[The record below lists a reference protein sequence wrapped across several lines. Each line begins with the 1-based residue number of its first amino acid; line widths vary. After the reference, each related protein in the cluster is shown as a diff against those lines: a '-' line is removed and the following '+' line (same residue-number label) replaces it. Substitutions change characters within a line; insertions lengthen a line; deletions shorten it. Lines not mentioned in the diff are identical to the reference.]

1 VDFPPLPIDAALPEL
16 TAALRANNAAVL
28 VAPPGA
34 GKTTRVPLVLAVEP
48 WAQEPRAQREG
59 QPTTRILVLEP
70 RRLAARAAAERMA
83 HNLGEAVGETVGLRV
98 RFGSKI
104 SRKTRIEIVTEGIFT
119 RMIVDDPM
127 LAGVAAVLFDE
138 FHERSL
144 DADLGL
150 ALARDAQQGLREDLK
165 ILVMSAT
172 IDGARIAALLGNAPV
187 LESKGRS
194 FPVET
199 HYVGRDARPIEPQVA
214 DTITRGMRAE
224 RGSVLAFLPGAA
236 EIRRTY
242 ALLGNRTDSATDLV
256 PLYGALGGD
265 EQARAIE
272 PARPGRR
279 KIVLA
284 TSIAETSITIDGV
297 RIVVDSGLAR
307 VPRYEP
313 DVGVTRLD
321 TVRVSRAAADQ
332 RRGRA
337 GRTEPGIC
345 YRLWDEPQ
353 TAALEPFA
361 RPEIL
366 AADLSSFALDLAAW
380 GANADH
386 LAFLDPPPRAALAEA
401 NALLVA
407 LGAIDET
414 GRITEEGRQLRRL
427 PLPPRLA
434 RMVIDAARWGQ
445 GILAAELA
453 ALIGERGLGGN
464 DIDMRE
470 RLATLL
476 RDRSARARDARTMA
490 QRWAEVAAAFPSPTS
505 GEGDLSVGALI
516 ALAFPERIAKNRGS
530 GGGAFLLANGR
541 GASVDPASPLA
552 REPFLAVAEL
562 AGSAAQG
569 RIFSAAPI
577 TLTELEAH
585 FADRIIAHEDVVFD
599 VASLSLRG
607 RNSTRLGA
615 IVLGERPVP
624 VLPDESSARLF
635 AESIAAHGIERL
647 PWTAALKQ
655 WRDRVMFLRHSE
667 GADWPDLSDAALAG
681 SAEQWLTPA
690 LAGKTALA
698 ELSAE
703 EFAAGL
709 GELLPWPLRRRLDAE
724 APIYFEAP
732 TGTRVPIDYVSDG
745 APKIA
750 IRVQELFGL
759 DRHPAIAGGKIPLA
773 IELLSPAHRPV
784 QTTRDLPGFW
794 RGSYAAVR
802 AEMRGRY
809 PKHPWPEDPIAAR
822 PTRRAKPR
830 KA

>member
-1 VDFPPLPIDAALPEL
+1 MDSSPLPIDAALPEL

-34 GKTTRVPLVLAVEP
+34 GKTTRVPLVLAAEP
-48 WAQEPRAQREG
+48 WAQLSG
-59 QPTTRILVLEP
+59 QSTRILVLEP
-70 RRLAARAAAERMA
+70 RRLAARAAAARMA
-83 HNLGEAVGETVGLRV
+83 HNLNEAVGETVGLRV
-98 RFGSKI
+98 RFGSKV

-127 LAGVAAVLFDE
+127 LAGVGAVLFDE

-172 IDGARIAALLGNAPV
+172 IDGARVGALLGGAPV
-187 LESKGRS
+187 IESQGRI

-199 HYVGRDARPIEPQVA
+199 RYIGRDARPIEPQVA
-214 DTITRGMRAE
+214 DTIMRATRAE
-224 RGSVLAFLPGAA
+224 RGSVLAFLPGTA
-236 EIRRTY
+236 EIRRTQN
-242 ALLGNRTDSATDLV
+242 LLESRADAATDIV

-284 TSIAETSITIDGV
+284 TSIAETSITIEGV

-337 GRTEPGIC
+337 GRIEPGVC

-353 TAALEPFA
+353 TTALEPFA

-380 GANADH
+380 GVDADK
-386 LAFLDPPPRAALAEA
+386 LAFLDPPPRAALTEA
-401 NALLVA
+401 KALLAA
-407 LGAIDET
+407 LGAIDEG

-434 RMVIDAARWGQ
+434 RMVIDAARVGQ
-445 GILAAELA
+445 GMLAAELA
-453 ALIGERGLGGN
+453 ALIGERGLGGD

-470 RLATLL
+470 RLAAVR
-476 RDRSARARDARTMA
+476 RDRSARARDARAMA
-490 QRWAEVAAAFPSPTS
+490 QRWVEVVDMSSSAS
-505 GEGDLSVGALI
+505 GGGDLSVGALI
-516 ALAFPERIAKNRGS
+516 ALAFPERIAKNRG
-530 GGGAFLLANGR
+530 GTAGAFLLANGR
-541 GASVDPASPLA
+541 GANLDPASPLA

-569 RIFSAAPI
+569 RILSAAPI
-577 TLTELEAH
+577 TLDEIETH
-585 FADRIIAHEDVVFD
+585 FADRIVAREDVAFD
-599 VASLSLRG
+599 AASLSLRG
-607 RNSTRLGA
+607 RNSRRLGA
-615 IVLGERPVP
+615 IVLGEQAVP
-624 VLPDESSARLF
+624 VLPDENNARLF
-635 AESIAAHGIERL
+635 AESIANLGIDRL
-647 PWTAALKQ
+647 PWTEALKQ
-655 WRDRVMFLRHSE
+655 WRDRVIFLRHSE
-667 GADWPDLSDAALAG
+667 GVDWPDLSDAALAG
-681 SAEQWLTPA
+681 SAAEWLARALGGRTA
-690 LAGKTALA
+690 LAGLPAD
-698 ELSAE
+698 
-703 EFAAGL
+703 EFAAAL

-732 TGTRVPIDYVSDG
+732 TGTRVPIDYASEG
-745 APKIA
+745 GPKIA

-759 DRHPAIAGGKIPLA
+759 DRHPAIAGGKVPLA
-773 IELLSPAHRPV
+773 IELLSPAQRPV

-809 PKHPWPEDPIAAR
+809 PKHPWPEDPIAAA

-830 KA
+830 KG